1 MKIILSST
9 TAGPGGA
16 STVTTEIEVDVNDS
30 EEQIA
35 DATRDALDC
44 TKVAAETWQSWSREN
59 ETPEQ
64 AEQRQMMETRQ
75 EQARQEL
82 RQMLEGQ

>member
-16 STVTTEIEVDVNDS
+16 STVTTEIELQDNQFV
-30 EEQIA
+30 EQE
-35 DATRDALDC
+35 TRRALDV
-44 TKVAAETWQSWSREN
+44 TKIAAETWQDWSREN

-64 AEQRQMMETRQ
+64 AEQRQMMEARQ
-75 EQARQEL
+75 EQAREDM
-82 RQMLEGQ
+82 RRMLGEQ